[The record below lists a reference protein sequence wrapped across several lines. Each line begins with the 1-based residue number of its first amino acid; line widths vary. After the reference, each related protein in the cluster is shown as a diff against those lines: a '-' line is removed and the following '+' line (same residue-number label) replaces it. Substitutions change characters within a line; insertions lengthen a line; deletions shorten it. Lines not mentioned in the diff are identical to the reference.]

1 MHIRSSLALSRR
13 QNRKT
18 TPWSPR
24 LSAFPYFN
32 NQLESMDKMLS
43 EVEREIQ
50 EIQDDMDSILRHI
63 EDDPKAEVIKI
74 EINPELELDQD
85 GDTGKMMVHVGKD
98 FSPKNINV
106 SLKDRLMTI
115 TATTERRS
123 GSGQNSKIFQKTSRT
138 FTIPDNMDVE
148 QVKTVWNEDGVLC
161 VEAPIQ
167 QLEALPQP
175 MEQDAPKLEAPSEQ
189 ARLTD
194 EVVG

>member
-1 MHIRSSLALSRR
+1 
-13 QNRKT
+13 
-18 TPWSPR
+18 
-24 LSAFPYFN
+24 
-32 NQLESMDKMLS
+32 MLS